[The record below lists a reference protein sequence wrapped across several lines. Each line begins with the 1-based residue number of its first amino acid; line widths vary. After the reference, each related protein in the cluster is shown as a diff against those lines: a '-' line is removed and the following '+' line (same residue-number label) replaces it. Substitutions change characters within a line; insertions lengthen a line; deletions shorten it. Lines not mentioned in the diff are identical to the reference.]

1 MVALTLY
8 TVINI
13 IQILIVK
20 LRGMVYEKN
29 YSDWI
34 VRLWEVYFF
43 LESYQKR

>member
-8 TVINI
+8 TVIYI
-13 IQILIVK
+13 IQIILRLIVK

-43 LESYQKR
+43 